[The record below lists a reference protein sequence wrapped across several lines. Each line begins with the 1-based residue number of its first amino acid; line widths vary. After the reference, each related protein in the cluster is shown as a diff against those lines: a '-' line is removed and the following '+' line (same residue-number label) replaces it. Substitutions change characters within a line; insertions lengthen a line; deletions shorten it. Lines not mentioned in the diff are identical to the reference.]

1 MTGNSKQIKRQRG
14 YEGRFLT
21 ASLVCGFDFLNFF
34 HRLIAL
40 HRILDEQ
47 VIKANDVIKFN
58 DDSKKATD
66 ALNKI
71 LDDTTDEDEMEQF
84 IEYFEK
90 KEEYEL
96 RHFYELNHFL
106 EKVEKEQY
114 EISQCVETLNR
125 IEETE
130 QIKEFCND
138 VEKLSRVAYETDLLE
153 KEKQIKKI
161 DNELQLDVIAGKIT
175 PINLSSNGMTF
186 DFVEFY
192 NWAVSKGHE
201 LPPDINA
208 YLTMSLNEFDEWCIK
223 NNYSPP
229 KRFAI
234 ARSKASQR
242 VIIKDSVASI
252 ETTEKTRLSIAP
264 VFSKFKDIRANEVS
278 LFMLRDGS
286 AKMVIQGNKIKIS
299 PSDLGLQVG
308 SQGWDLLKKACAN
321 SGDFTQALRSKNK
334 STDLIKEK
342 QRIKKIIFDLNKKL
356 KESMGLKVN
365 PINYLKGIGY
375 KSTFIMLDED
385 IDGSL
390 VTRSSD
396 ALDHISYN
404 EVNEDRF
411 SNDDDFDDDDN
422 NGLWPEDAYS

>member
-1 MTGNSKQIKRQRG
+1 MKDNSKQIKRQRG

-40 HRILDEQ
+40 HRLLDEQ

-71 LDDTTDEDEMEQF
+71 LDDTTDEDEIEQF

-106 EKVEKEQY
+106 EKDEKEQY

-161 DNELQLDVIAGKIT
+161 DNELQLDVIAGKII

-208 YLTMSLNEFDEWCIK
+208 FLTMSLSEFDEWCIK

-242 VIIKDSVASI
+242 VIVNDSAVSI
-252 ETTEKTRLSIAP
+252 ETTEPVRTKVIQANSNEFEFSGLLNNPRKKDGWFRVIDDMTRAFYSNYGKKPDRAQAWAQLWETPPDGYKITVGTYRGEDCLKMPAEKKPLSISM
-264 VFSKFKDIRANEVS
+264 FNDR
-278 LFMLRDGS
+278 
-286 AKMVIQGNKIKIS
+286 
-299 PSDLGLQVG
+299 
-308 SQGWDLLKKACAN
+308 WKKYT
-321 SGDFTQALRSKNK
+321 TQM
-334 STDLIKEK
+334 TE
-342 QRIKKIIFDLNKKL
+342 
-356 KESMGLKVN
+356 
-365 PINYLKGIGY
+365 
-375 KSTFIMLDED
+375 
-385 IDGSL
+385 
-390 VTRSSD
+390 
-396 ALDHISYN
+396 
-404 EVNEDRF
+404 
-411 SNDDDFDDDDN
+411 
-422 NGLWPEDAYS
+422 